1 MSMSDG
7 DADSGAGDG
16 SPGDRS
22 PPDTG
27 TSGDHSTPEAGT
39 GNDRSAPET
48 ADSREWEDANRSL
61 DDHPTGGDDVYA
73 SEVEGKQYR
82 GTWYLPLRYE
92 DLDEAP
98 ESEEYPDQGTGGSFR
113 VADLPRVPRVG
124 HVVGPSAIMLGAS
137 LGSGETLFWPVLTSQ
152 FGWTLFWAFLV
163 GILTQ
168 FVINTELQRWTLA
181 TGESIFRAF
190 ARVGTY
196 WPWLFLFGGLIS
208 LGWPGWAAGA
218 AQVAAVGL
226 GFSGTVEV
234 LGFAVASWKLIAA
247 ALMGVIWLSYQ
258 ISSVMYN
265 AVEVF
270 QIGLL
275 FVAIG
280 AALMLVAVT
289 GSWVEFGSIPDA
301 AGSVGTL
308 PESLDIAVFL
318 GGLAFAGAGGYLNLS
333 QSLWMREK
341 GYGMGNYQG
350 RVKNPLRGDDPE
362 PIERDGFTFR
372 PTVTNLRR
380 WRGWWKVVQL
390 EHLLTFVVGLL
401 LVAPALMSVAI
412 HYSPGETTDAIQMWL
427 GGIAPLVGPV
437 GTFLVFAIL
446 FVALFT
452 TEYAIVESF
461 VRNSADALYESFG
474 REAGWDLPKLFWR
487 LLTAFCL
494 WGLIIIFAFTSP
506 FEGRE
511 PFFFLVV
518 GAAMSGIMMWPYT
531 ALVLVMNT
539 TRLPEHVQPGWA
551 RVAAMWWASGF
562 YGYFSVLLMGTTL
575 VELGFPVFDTA
586 PTILGSNLGGYVLW
600 AGFLLVQGYA
610 VGRSAVGKY
619 QKSNTVPGADEAKG
633 RFS

>member
-1 MSMSDG
+1 MSGRQPDSDAEG
-7 DADSGAGDG
+7 QSPEDSPDAGASDSPADP
-16 SPGDRS
+16 SASD
-22 PPDTG
+22 
-27 TSGDHSTPEAGT
+27 STQTPKG
-39 GNDRSAPET
+39 GV
-48 ADSREWEDANRSL
+48 
-61 DDHPTGGDDVYA
+61 TGGDEVYA

-92 DLDEAP
+92 DLDESP
-98 ESEEYPDQGTGGSFR
+98 DSEEYPETGTGGSFR
-113 VADLPRVPRVG
+113 ITDLPRVPRVG

-137 LGSGETLFWPVLTSQ
+137 LGSGETLFWPVLTAQ
-152 FGWTLFWAFLV
+152 FGWTVFWAFIV
-163 GILTQ
+163 GIFTQ
-168 FVINTELQRWTLA
+168 FLINTELQRWTLA

-196 WPWLFLFGGLIS
+196 WPWAFLIGGLIS

-218 AQVAAVGL
+218 AQVAATAFGL
-226 GFSGTVEV
+226 DGSVAIFGFSIAT
-234 LGFAVASWKLIAA
+234 WKLIAA
-247 ALMGVIWLSYQ
+247 GLMAAIWLSYQ

-265 AVEVF
+265 VVEVF

-280 AALMLVAVT
+280 AALMLVAVS
-289 GSWVEFGSIPDA
+289 GSWVEFADIPA
-301 AGSVGTL
+301 ATGSVGTL
-308 PESLDIAVFL
+308 PEGIDIAVFL

-380 WRGWWKVVQL
+380 WRGWWRVVQL
-390 EHLLTFVVGLL
+390 EHLLTFVLGLL
-401 LVAPALMSVAI
+401 VVAPALMSVAI
-412 HYSPGETTDAIQMWL
+412 QYSPGTTTNAIQMWL
-427 GGIAPLVGPV
+427 GDVVPLLGPL
-437 GTFLVFAIL
+437 GSFLVFAVL

-461 VRNSADALYESFG
+461 VRNSADALYESYG

-487 LLTAFCL
+487 LLTAFCA
-494 WGLIIIFAFTSP
+494 WGVIIILLFTSP
-506 FEGRE
+506 FEGQE

-518 GAAMSGIMMWPYT
+518 GAAMSGVMMWPYT

-539 TRLPEHVQPGWA
+539 TRLPEHLQPGWG
-551 RVAAMWWASGF
+551 RVLGMWWATGF
-562 YGYFSVLLMGTTL
+562 YGYFSVLLIGTSLTNFGL
-575 VELGFPVFDTA
+575 AAFETA
-586 PTILGSNLGGYVLW
+586 PSILGSGAGGYALW
-600 AGFLLVQGYA
+600 AMYLTAQAYTVSK
-610 VGRSAVGKY
+610 SAAGKRAAAG
-619 QKSNTVPGADEAKG
+619 TVPDADEASG
-633 RFS
+633 WFS

>member
-1 MSMSDG
+1 MSDADAPPAASSSTADAP
-7 DADSGAGDG
+7 DAD
-16 SPGDRS
+16 
-22 PPDTG
+22 
-27 TSGDHSTPEAGT
+27 
-39 GNDRSAPET
+39 
-48 ADSREWEDANRSL
+48 EWDDANRSR

-82 GTWYLPLRYE
+82 GTWYLPLRYD

-98 ESEEYPDQGTGGSFR
+98 ESEAYPEQGTGGSFR
-113 VADLPRVPRVG
+113 LADLPRVPRVG
-124 HVVGPSAIMLGAS
+124 HIVGPSAIMLGAS

-152 FGWTLFWAFLV
+152 FGWAVYWAFVV
-163 GILTQ
+163 GVFTQ

-190 ARVGTY
+190 ARVGGY
-196 WPWLFLFGGLIS
+196 WPWVFLVGGLVS

-218 AQVAAVGL
+218 AQVGATALGVSGSVSVLGVSVAAWKLVAVGL
-226 GFSGTVEV
+226 M
-234 LGFAVASWKLIAA
+234 A
-247 ALMGVIWLSYQ
+247 VIWLSYQ
-258 ISSVMYN
+258 VSSVMYN

-275 FVAIG
+275 FIAIG
-280 AALMLVAVT
+280 GTMLLVGVT
-289 GSWVEFGSIPDA
+289 GSWIELA
-301 AGSVGTL
+301 ALPTAVQSVGRL
-308 PESLDIAVFL
+308 PDGVDIAVFL

-333 QSLWMREK
+333 QSLWTREK

-372 PTVTNLRR
+372 PTTTNLRR

-390 EHLLTFVVGLL
+390 EHLLTFVAGLL
-401 LVAPALMSVAI
+401 LVAPALMSVAVR
-412 HYSPGETTDAIQMWL
+412 YAPGTTADALQMWL
-427 GGIAPLVGPV
+427 EGVVPVVGPV
-437 GTFLVFAIL
+437 GTVLVFGIL

-461 VRNSADALYESFG
+461 VRNSADALYEAYG

-494 WGLIIIFAFTSP
+494 WGVVIILAFTSP

-518 GAAMSGIMMWPYT
+518 GAAMSGVMMWPYT

-539 TRLPEHVQPGWA
+539 TRLPEHLQPGWG
-551 RVAAMWWASGF
+551 RVLAMWWASGF
-562 YGYFSVLLMGTTL
+562 YGYFSVLLVGTTL
-575 VELGFPVFDTA
+575 EEFGLAAFQTA
-586 PTILGSNLGGYVLW
+586 PTVVGSGLGGYALW
-600 AGFLLVQGYA
+600 AGYLLVQGYA
-610 VGRSAVGKY
+610 VARSATGKREAAG
-619 QKSNTVPGADEAKG
+619 TVPEASEASG

>member
-1 MSMSDG
+1 MSDVPPESNTD
-7 DADSGAGDG
+7 DAARQDSADDA
-16 SPGDRS
+16 SQVDSSDDDDDVP
-22 PPDTG
+22 
-27 TSGDHSTPEAGT
+27 SGGVS
-39 GNDRSAPET
+39 
-48 ADSREWEDANRSL
+48 
-61 DDHPTGGDDVYA
+61 GGDEVYA

-82 GTWYLPLRYE
+82 GTWYLPLRYDE
-92 DLDEAP
+92 LDQSD
-98 ESEEYPDQGTGGSFR
+98 ESEEYPEQGTGGSFR
-113 VADLPRVPRVG
+113 LTDLPRVPRVG

-137 LGSGETLFWPVLTSQ
+137 LGSGETLFWPVLTAQ
-152 FGWTLFWAFLV
+152 FGWTVFWAFIV
-163 GILTQ
+163 GVFTQ

-196 WPWLFLFGGLIS
+196 WPWAFLVGGLVS

-218 AQVAAVGL
+218 AQVGATALGL
-226 GFSGTVEV
+226 SGSIGVFGFSI
-234 LGFAVASWKLIAA
+234 AVWKLIAVG
-247 ALMGVIWLSYQ
+247 LMAIIWLSYQ
-258 ISSVMYN
+258 TSSVMYN

-280 AALMLVAVT
+280 ATLMLVAVT
-289 GSWVEFGSIPDA
+289 GSWVEFSNVPDA
-301 AGSVGTL
+301 AGAVGQL
-308 PESLDIAVFL
+308 PEGLDIAVFL

-380 WRGWWKVVQL
+380 WRGWWRVVQL
-390 EHLLTFVVGLL
+390 EHFLTFVLGLL
-401 LVAPALMSVAI
+401 IVAPALMSVAI
-412 HYSPGETTDAIQMWL
+412 KFAPGTTTDALQMWL
-427 GGIAPLVGPV
+427 GDVVPLLGPV
-437 GTFLVFAIL
+437 GSFLVFAIL

-461 VRNSADALYESFG
+461 VRNSADALYEAYG
-474 REAGWDLPKLFWR
+474 RDAGWDLPKLFWR

-494 WGLIIIFAFTSP
+494 WGIVIILVFTSP

-518 GAAMSGIMMWPYT
+518 GAAMSGVIMWPYT

-539 TRLPEHVQPGWA
+539 TRLPEHIQPGWG
-551 RVAAMWWASGF
+551 RVVAMWWATGF
-562 YGYFSVLLMGTTL
+562 YGYFSVLLIGTTL
-575 VELGFPVFDTA
+575 AQLGAGVFETA
-586 PTILGSNLGGYVLW
+586 PVIVGSAPGGYLLW
-600 AGFLLVQGYA
+600 AAYLLVQA
-610 VGRSAVGKY
+610 TTVWKSVKGKREAAG
-619 QKSNTVPGADEAKG
+619 TVADAEEATG
-633 RFS
+633 WFS

>member
-1 MSMSDG
+1 MSDG
-7 DADSGAGDG
+7 RPGSDADG
-16 SPGDRS
+16 SARS
-22 PPDTG
+22 DALDDSDDSDESNTHP
-27 TSGDHSTPEAGT
+27 SA
-39 GNDRSAPET
+39 SAPSTEPSV
-48 ADSREWEDANRSL
+48 A
-61 DDHPTGGDDVYA
+61 GGDDVYA

-92 DLDEAP
+92 ELEESDDSDDYP
-98 ESEEYPDQGTGGSFR
+98 ESGEGGSFR
-113 VADLPRVPRVG
+113 LADLPRVPRVG

-137 LGSGETLFWPVLTSQ
+137 LGSGETLFWPVLTAQ
-152 FGWTLFWAFLV
+152 YGWAVFWAFVV
-163 GILTQ
+163 GVFTQ
-168 FVINTELQRWTLA
+168 FLINTELQRWTLA

-190 ARVGTY
+190 ARVGSY
-196 WPWLFLFGGLIS
+196 WPWAFLVGGLIS

-218 AQVAAVGL
+218 AQVATTALGL
-226 GFSGTVEV
+226 DGTVA
-234 LGFAVASWKLIAA
+234 LFGASLATWKLVAA

-258 ISSVMYN
+258 VSSVMYN

-280 AALMLVAVT
+280 AALLLVAVT
-289 GSWVEFGSIPDA
+289 GSWVEFADLPAA

-308 PESLDIAVFL
+308 PEGLDIAVFL

-362 PIERDGFTFR
+362 PIERDGFAFR
-372 PTVTNLRR
+372 PTLTNLRR
-380 WRGWWKVVQL
+380 WRGWWRVVQL
-390 EHLLTFVVGLL
+390 EHLLTFAFGLL
-401 LVAPALMSVAI
+401 LVAPALMSVAMR
-412 HYSPGETTDAIQMWL
+412 YASGSTANAIQMWL
-427 GGIAPLVGPV
+427 GDVVPLLGPV
-437 GTFLVFAIL
+437 GSFLVFAVL

-461 VRNSADALYESFG
+461 VRNSADALYESYG

-487 LLTAFCL
+487 LLTAFCV
-494 WGLIIIFAFTSP
+494 WGVVIILLFSSP
-506 FEGRE
+506 FEGQE

-518 GAAMSGIMMWPYT
+518 GAAMSGVMMWPYT

-551 RVAAMWWASGF
+551 RVVGMWWATGF
-562 YGYFSVLLMGTTL
+562 YGYFSVLLIGTWL
-575 VELGFPVFDTA
+575 NGLGVATFRTV
-586 PTILGSNLGGYVLW
+586 PTVIGSGTGGYLLW
-600 AGFLLVQGYA
+600 AGYFAVQAYAVAKSAAGKRGAAGTVADADEA
-610 VGRSAVGKY
+610 VGR
-619 QKSNTVPGADEAKG
+619 
-633 RFS
+633 FS

>member
-1 MSMSDG
+1 MSGRQPDSDAEG
-7 DADSGAGDG
+7 QSPEDSPDAGASDSPADP
-16 SPGDRS
+16 SASD
-22 PPDTG
+22 
-27 TSGDHSTPEAGT
+27 STQTPKG
-39 GNDRSAPET
+39 GV
-48 ADSREWEDANRSL
+48 
-61 DDHPTGGDDVYA
+61 TGGDEVYA

-92 DLDEAP
+92 DLDESP
-98 ESEEYPDQGTGGSFR
+98 DSEEYPETGTGGSFR
-113 VADLPRVPRVG
+113 ITDLPRVPRVG

-137 LGSGETLFWPVLTSQ
+137 LGSGETLFWPVLTAQ
-152 FGWTLFWAFLV
+152 FGWTVFWAFIV
-163 GILTQ
+163 GIFTQ
-168 FVINTELQRWTLA
+168 FLINTELQRWTLA

-196 WPWLFLFGGLIS
+196 WPWAFLIGGLIS

-218 AQVAAVGL
+218 AQVAATAFGL
-226 GFSGTVEV
+226 DGSVAIFGFSIAT
-234 LGFAVASWKLIAA
+234 WKLIAA
-247 ALMGVIWLSYQ
+247 GLMAAIWLSYQ

-265 AVEVF
+265 VVEVF

-280 AALMLVAVT
+280 AALMLVAVS
-289 GSWVEFGSIPDA
+289 GSWVEFADIPA
-301 AGSVGTL
+301 ATGSVGTL
-308 PESLDIAVFL
+308 PEGIDIAVFL

-380 WRGWWKVVQL
+380 WRGWWRVVQL
-390 EHLLTFVVGLL
+390 EHLLTFVLGLL
-401 LVAPALMSVAI
+401 VVAPALMSVAI
-412 HYSPGETTDAIQMWL
+412 QYSPGTTTNAIQMWL
-427 GGIAPLVGPV
+427 GDVVPLLGPL
-437 GTFLVFAIL
+437 GSFLVFAVL

-461 VRNSADALYESFG
+461 VRNSADALYESYG

-487 LLTAFCL
+487 LLTAFCA
-494 WGLIIIFAFTSP
+494 WGVIIILLFTSP
-506 FEGRE
+506 FEGQE

-518 GAAMSGIMMWPYT
+518 GAAMSGVMMWPYT

-539 TRLPEHVQPGWA
+539 TRLPEHLQPGWG
-551 RVAAMWWASGF
+551 RVLGMWWATGF
-562 YGYFSVLLMGTTL
+562 YGYFSVLLIGTSLTNFGL
-575 VELGFPVFDTA
+575 AAFETA
-586 PTILGSNLGGYVLW
+586 PSILGSGAGGYALW
-600 AGFLLVQGYA
+600 AMYLTAQA
-610 VGRSAVGKY
+610 
-619 QKSNTVPGADEAKG
+619 
-633 RFS
+633 